1 MFLFV
6 LSNLAWA
13 MSARALAKSKCVM
26 RYRISAFMFVL
37 FAAALTVAFPAFA
50 EQVNWGL
57 GFQEAATTSAER
69 LAWFHDML
77 LVIITAIVVLVLVL
91 LIVVVVKFNKKAN
104 PTPSMVTHNVKLEI
118 VWTLIPVIILI
129 IIAVPSFSILYKND
143 KIAEPEMTLKI
154 IGYQWYWGYEY
165 PDHDGIAFDSRMIPD
180 DEIGEGQKR
189 LLSTDNVVVLPVDT
203 DIAILVTANDVIHS
217 WTIPAF
223 KVKMDAVPG
232 RVNETWFRITKPGIY
247 YGRCSEICGK
257 DHAYMPIEVHAV
269 SKEEF
274 KAWVAK
280 AKIEFAANDNYS
292 PIKLT
297 ALSNER
303 RGQ

>member
-1 MFLFV
+1 MSTMVSEFVMKHTKLVFIFSFLVALVGF
-6 LSNLAWA
+6 
-13 MSARALAKSKCVM
+13 MS
-26 RYRISAFMFVL
+26 
-37 FAAALTVAFPAFA
+37 PAVA

-57 GFQEAATTSAER
+57 GFQDSATTSGDLIAD
-69 LAWFHDML
+69 FHDQL
-77 LVIITAIVVLVLVL
+77 LVIISAIVLFVFVL
-91 LIVVVVKFNKKAN
+91 LVIVVVRFNKKAN
-104 PTPSMVTHNVKLEI
+104 PKPSMVTHNVKLEI
-118 VWTLIPVIILI
+118 AWTLLPVMILI
-129 IIAVPSFSILYKND
+129 YIAVPSFSILYKND
-143 KIAEPEMTLKI
+143 KIVEPEMTLKI
-154 IGYQWYWGYEY
+154 TGYQWYWGYEY
-165 PDHDGIAFDSRMIPD
+165 PDHDGIAFDARMIPD
-180 DEIGEGQKR
+180 AEIGEGQKR

-232 RVNETWFRITKPGIY
+232 RTNETWFRITKPGTY

-257 DHAYMPIEVHAV
+257 DHAYMPIEVRAV

-274 KAWVAK
+274 NAWVEK
-280 AKIEFAANDNYS
+280 AKVEYAGNDNYA

-297 ALSNER
+297 ALSTDV

>member
-1 MFLFV
+1 MVSEFVMKHTKLVFLFSFLVV
-6 LSNLAWA
+6 LVGL
-13 MSARALAKSKCVM
+13 MSPAL
-26 RYRISAFMFVL
+26 
-37 FAAALTVAFPAFA
+37 A

-57 GFQEAATTSAER
+57 GFQDSATTAAER
-69 LAWFHDML
+69 LEKFHDLLMIIITGIVVFVFIL
-77 LVIITAIVVLVLVL
+77 LVIVSL
-91 LIVVVVKFNKKAN
+91 KFNRKAN
-104 PTPSMVTHNVKLEI
+104 ATPSMTTHNVKLEI
-118 VWTLIPVIILI
+118 FWTLIPVIILI

-154 IGYQWYWGYEY
+154 VGYQWYWGYEY
-165 PDHDGIAFDSRMIPD
+165 PDHDSIAFDSRMIPD
-180 DEIGEGQKR
+180 DEIVEGQKR
-189 LLSTDNVVVLPVDT
+189 LLSTDNVVYLPVDT

-232 RVNETWFRITKPGIY
+232 RTNETWFRITKPGTY

-257 DHAYMPIEVHAV
+257 DHAYMPIEVRAV

-274 KAWVAK
+274 KAWVEK
-280 AKIEFAANDNYS
+280 AKIEFAANDNFIMNDGAS
-292 PIKLT
+292 IKLT

>member
-1 MFLFV
+1 MRYKIPVFLFV
-6 LSNLAWA
+6 LFTVVLS
-13 MSARALAKSKCVM
+13 
-26 RYRISAFMFVL
+26 SAFPVL
-37 FAAALTVAFPAFA
+37 A

-91 LIVVVVKFNKKAN
+91 LIVVVFKFNKKAN

-118 VWTLIPVIILI
+118 IWTLVPVIILI

-165 PDHDGIAFDSRMIPD
+165 PDYDGIAFDSRMIPD
-180 DEIGEGQKR
+180 SEIGEGQKR

-232 RVNETWFRITKPGIY
+232 RVNETWFRITKPGVY

-269 SKEEF
+269 SKADFE
-274 KAWVAK
+274 AWVQK
-280 AKIEFAANDNYS
+280 AKIEFASNDNNAL
-292 PIKLT
+292 IKLSV
-297 ALSNER
+297 LSTEEVK
-303 RGQ
+303 

>member
-1 MFLFV
+1 MKYRFLVFLFAF
-6 LSNLAWA
+6 LAV
-13 MSARALAKSKCVM
+13 SFS
-26 RYRISAFMFVL
+26 FVL
-37 FAAALTVAFPAFA
+37 PSFA

-69 LAWFHDML
+69 LADFHDKL
-77 LVIITAIVVLVLVL
+77 LIIITAIVAVVFVL
-91 LIVVVVKFNKKAN
+91 LAIVVVRFNKKAN

-118 VWTLIPVIILI
+118 IWTLIPVVILAY
-129 IIAVPSFSILYKND
+129 IAVPSFSVLYKND
-143 KIAEPEMTLKI
+143 RIAEPEMTLKI

-165 PDHDGIAFDSRMIPD
+165 PDHGNIAFDSRMIPD

-189 LLSTDNVVVLPVDT
+189 LLSTDNVVYLPVDT

-223 KVKMDAVPG
+223 KVKMDAIPG
-232 RVNETWFRITKPGIY
+232 RVNETWFRITKPGTY

-257 DHAYMPIEVHAV
+257 DHAYMPIEVRAV

-274 KAWVAK
+274 NAWVEK
-280 AKIEFAANDNYS
+280 AKVEFAANDNS
-292 PIKLT
+292 PIKMA
-297 ALSNER
+297 ALPHEE